1 MVNYYKLVTTRR
13 DMTSE
18 ATHYST
24 WKICEKCGLEFMAR
38 SAKICV
44 DCGKSKYNNK
54 YYIKRKAA
62 HETIREN

>member
-1 MVNYYKLVTTRR
+1 
-13 DMTSE
+13 MTSE